1 MKAEELFIEMIE
13 TTGEW
18 EVPEFTKILEAEIQG
33 MAKHRFKVLF
43 YNHGLGDREIEITM
57 TEKLTD

>member
-18 EVPEFTKILEAEIQG
+18 AVPEFTKILEAEMQG
-33 MAKHRFKVLF
+33 YTHRFKVLF
-43 YNHGLGDREIEITM
+43 YNHGIGDREIEITM

>member
-1 MKAEELFIEMIE
+1 
-13 TTGEW
+13 
-18 EVPEFTKILEAEIQG
+18 